1 MYTTLSVYTEEQDV
15 HAIAEGGPV
24 IAVTS
29 LGYGIYV
36 LKPERRNQVEVY
48 DVVTERL
55 QRRLTVP
62 NTHGRFADMTSC
74 EHHLCVYISAHI
86 DECVHRVDLDGEVLA
101 WAVEGKPCGLS
112 VNKAHHLL
120 VTCADY
126 SQIKEF
132 SSHGDY
138 IRRVILPCEVV
149 NPWHAIQL
157 TKGQFVV
164 CHGAENDIVH
174 RVCVMSYKG
183 FFKSK
188 IVHSHGGLRG
198 SDNGQHNVPSHL
210 AVDDNEFVFVADVI
224 NRRVTLLTPTLKDIR
239 QVVSRDKRSWRPR
252 RLHFDSRR
260 RRLYVAENQT
270 NDNMIPSG
278 RVVVFSV

>member
-1 MYTTLSVYTEEQDV
+1 MYTEEQDV

-29 LGYGIYV
+29 LGYEIYV
-36 LKPERRNQVEVY
+36 LRPERRNQVEVY
-48 DVVTERL
+48 DVVTDRL

-74 EHHLCVYISAHI
+74 EHHLCLYISAHI
-86 DECVHRVDLDGEVLA
+86 DEYVHRVDLDGEVLA
-101 WAVEGKPCGLS
+101 WDVEGKPCGLS

-126 SQIKEF
+126 SLIKEF
-132 SSHGDY
+132 SSNGDY
-138 IRRVILPCEVV
+138 IRYVILPCEVV

-174 RVCVMSYKG
+174 RVCVMSSNFY
-183 FFKSK
+183 KSK

-198 SDNGQHNVPSHL
+198 SDTGQYNVPSHL

-224 NRRVTLLTPTLKDIR
+224 NRRVTLLTPTLKDVR
-239 QVVSRDKRSWRPR
+239 HVVSRDKRSWRPR

-260 RRLYVAENQT
+260 RRLYVAENQVT
-270 NDNMIPSG
+270 DNRIPSG